1 MNKMENDKKVY
12 PICKYC
18 RDYIK
23 HGKIYEKDAF
33 GNGFHDVCYLKVLE
47 YYSSLSQ
54 SDISGDN

>member
-1 MNKMENDKKVY
+1 MNKMKNDKKEY

-23 HGKIYEKDAF
+23 DGKIYEKDAF

-54 SDISGDN
+54 SDISEED